1 MPRAT
6 RARRWAL
13 FVEGTR
19 RLVPTEKDALSALW
33 TELCDKV
40 SESPPAQLEVHG
52 FSKGDLVAMDPTY
65 KDLGVRLD
73 AQIAMAFDGSPFE
86 VLLVA
91 FDAHPKN
98 QALQPQA
105 SGAARKRGGR
115 PCRREETHFVLRHF
129 AQSPVLPEPFKRDAR
144 ELLVHYEATP
154 KPGPRSPGRPPRSS
168 LDLLYM
174 DPEFESLLAADD
186 APLLA
191 LFQLSKRPKDWPRF
205 PASEPKDTIAR
216 IIDETKGVAPRH
228 LRRPFRSSA
237 HAWAL
242 EILRRTRDEKLLQ
255 HPIAARLGA
264 LLA

>member
-13 FVEGTR
+13 FVEGGR
-19 RLVPTEKDALSALW
+19 RLVPTEKDDLSALW
-33 TELCDKV
+33 TEFCSKV
-40 SESPPAQLEVHG
+40 SKSPPAQLEVHG
-52 FSKGDLVAMDPTY
+52 FSKGDLVAMDPKH

-73 AQIAMAFDGSPFE
+73 AQIATAFDGSPFE

-129 AQSPVLPEPFKRDAR
+129 AQSPVLPEPFKRDAG
-144 ELLVHYEATP
+144 ELLAHYEATP
-154 KPGPRSPGRPPRSS
+154 KPEPRRPGRPPRGS

-174 DPEFESLLAADD
+174 APEFESLLAADE
-186 APLLA
+186 APLLS
-191 LFQLSKRPKDWPRF
+191 LFGLRKKPKDWPRF
-205 PASEPKDTIAR
+205 PASEPKDAIAR
-216 IIDETKGVAPRH
+216 IIDETRGAPPGH

-237 HAWAL
+237 HAWAR
-242 EILRRTRDEKLLQ
+242 EILRRTRNEKLLQ
-255 HPIAARLGA
+255 HPIAARLGV

>member
-13 FVEGTR
+13 FVEGGR
-19 RLVPTEKDALSALW
+19 RLVPTEKDDLSALW
-33 TELCDKV
+33 TEFCSKV
-40 SESPPAQLEVHG
+40 SKSPPAQLEVHG
-52 FSKGDLVAMDPTY
+52 FSKGDLVAMDPKH

-73 AQIAMAFDGSPFE
+73 AQIATAFDGSPFE

-129 AQSPVLPEPFKRDAR
+129 AQSAVLPEPFKRDAR

-154 KPGPRSPGRPPRSS
+154 KPGPRSAGRPPRGS

-174 DPEFESLLAADD
+174 EPEFESLLAADD
-186 APLLA
+186 APLLE
-191 LFQLSKRPKDWPRF
+191 LFQLRKRPKEWPRF
-205 PASEPKDTIAR
+205 PAAEPKCALAG
-216 IIDETKGVAPRH
+216 IIDETKGSPPGH
-228 LRRPFRSSA
+228 LRRPFRATA
-237 HAWAL
+237 HAWGRA
-242 EILRRTRDEKLLQ
+242 ILQHTRDDKLLQ
-255 HPIAARLGA
+255 HSIAARLKV
-264 LLA
+264 LLG